1 MNPIFTLQYSE
12 YKVAEELKKA
22 IKGATVWVPTSAQEK
37 GIDLLLYKHV
47 HDANKVVTIQVKSSR
62 AYKSKKYNNYFWLNR
77 FEPNPN
83 ADFFIMIGTY
93 ADRHESEDDF
103 KRKDIQWKDIIL
115 VYTQEEIKELFKNI
129 AVTKKD
135 EKPDNMWA
143 FAFNTLNHI
152 YIARGKYEDKKEI
165 TGHLLSNRISM
176 IEEKLK

>member
-12 YKVAEELKKA
+12 YKVAEELKNA

-37 GIDLLLYKHV
+37 GIDLLLYKHSKNR
-47 HDANKVVTIQVKSSR
+47 NKVVTIQVKSSR

-93 ADRHESEDDF
+93 ADRSEDKSSF
-103 KRKDIQWKDIIL
+103 KRKDIKWKDILL
-115 VYTQEEIKELFKNI
+115 VYTQEEIKELFENI
-129 AVTKKD
+129 AITKKE
-135 EKPDNMWA
+135 EKLDNMWA
-143 FAFNTLNHI
+143 FGFNTLNHI
-152 YIARGKYEDKKEI
+152 YIVRGKYEDKKEI
-165 TGHLLSNRISM
+165 TNHLLSNRIDM